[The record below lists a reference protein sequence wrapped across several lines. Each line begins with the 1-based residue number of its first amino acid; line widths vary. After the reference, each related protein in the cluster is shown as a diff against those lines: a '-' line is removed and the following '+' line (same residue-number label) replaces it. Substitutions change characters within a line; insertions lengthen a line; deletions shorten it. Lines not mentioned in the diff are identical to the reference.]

1 MKVKLEKARYDVE
14 NNIKSA
20 YIDVIK
26 EKDNMDNLMATLN
39 MQKRNFERLKARYE
53 QGFIPETVIEEM
65 ELAIEE
71 LQNGVNLTVYNY
83 NTKKMKLEEAA
94 GLGPAY

>member
-1 MKVKLEKARYDVE
+1 
-14 NNIKSA
+14 
-20 YIDVIK
+20 
-26 EKDNMDNLMATLN
+26 MDNLMATLN

-83 NTKKMKLEEAA
+83 NTKKMKLEERRAWSGVLERWCA
-94 GLGPAY
+94 